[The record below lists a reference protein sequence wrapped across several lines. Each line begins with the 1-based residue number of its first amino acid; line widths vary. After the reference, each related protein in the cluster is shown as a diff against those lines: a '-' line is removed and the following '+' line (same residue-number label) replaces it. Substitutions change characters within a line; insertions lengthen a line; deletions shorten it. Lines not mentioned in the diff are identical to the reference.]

1 MAEKEPVKVQPSRAN
16 WEEGETIFNFHNS
29 PQEFFAWQFDLW
41 ASRKMSGDLV
51 QNETFWRKI
60 ARYVE
65 NIFNRYANDAEI
77 HPDLEPLFSKILPD
91 SERAGVMMGVDANP
105 RGINAEQINLGLF
118 KSHKP
123 KKLLKTLFSVTAQRE
138 LLMDTGS

>member
-1 MAEKEPVKVQPSRAN
+1 
-16 WEEGETIFNFHNS
+16 
-29 PQEFFAWQFDLW
+29 
-41 ASRKMSGDLV
+41 MSGDLV

-105 RGINAEQINLGLF
+105 RGINAEQINSRF
-118 KSHKP
+118 IQISQ
-123 KKLLKTLFSVTAQRE
+123 TEEAIEDYSA
-138 LLMDTGS
+138 